1 MPKYE
6 IVPRVYL
13 ASFEDAKE
21 FEGSDAFV
29 INCTKDLPMVS
40 TRGGGT
46 RLYVDDHPSSEETMS
61 ANLPLMVRYIEES
74 RDSPLSK
81 DGVVVH
87 CFAGQ
92 QRSAAV
98 VAAYLIKTKGFTP
111 QQAVDFIRTKKPDAF
126 LGGVHFM
133 DSLVKFK
140 V

>member
-6 IVPRVYL
+6 IFPHLYL

-21 FEGSDAFV
+21 FAGSNVFI

-40 TRGGGT
+40 TTGGGT
-46 RLYVDDHPSSEETMS
+46 RLYVDDHPSSEQTMS
-61 ANLPLMVRYIEES
+61 EMLPLMVRYIES
-74 RDSPLSK
+74 AGK
-81 DGVVVH
+81 DVVVH

-92 QRSAAV
+92 QRSATV
-98 VAAYLIKTKGFTP
+98 VAAYVMRQTGWTPEQTVEFIKS
-111 QQAVDFIRTKKPDAF
+111 KKPDAF

-133 DSLVKFK
+133 DSLKKFN

>member
-6 IVPRVYL
+6 IFPHVYL

-21 FEGSDAFV
+21 FAGSNVFI

-40 TRGGGT
+40 TTGGGT
-46 RLYVDDHPSSEETMS
+46 RLYVDDHPSSEQTMS
-61 ANLPLMVRYIEES
+61 EMLPLMVRYIES
-74 RDSPLSK
+74 AGK
-81 DGVVVH
+81 DVVVH

-92 QRSAAV
+92 QRSATV
-98 VAAYLIKTKGFTP
+98 VAAYVMRQTGWTPEQTVEFIKS
-111 QQAVDFIRTKKPDAF
+111 KKPDAF

-133 DSLVKFK
+133 DSLKKFN

>member
-6 IVPRVYL
+6 VFPHVYL

-21 FEGSDAFV
+21 FEGSDVFL
-29 INCTKDLPMVS
+29 INCTKDLPMVY
-40 TRGGGT
+40 TKGGGT
-46 RLYVDDHPSSEETMS
+46 QLYVNDHPSSEGVMS
-61 ANLPLMVRYIEES
+61 ASLSLMVRYIQ
-74 RDSPLSK
+74 DSTSSGK
-81 DGVVVH
+81 DVVVH

-98 VAAYLIKTKGFTP
+98 VAAYIMRQTGWTPDQTVEYIK
-111 QQAVDFIRTKKPDAF
+111 TKKPDAF

-133 DSLVKFK
+133 DSLVKFN